1 MQKSK
6 KNMNFETPSSFKE
19 LYSSSFLDSRK
30 SWTDRKKNCEFNQRV
45 QFEDFKDKKSI
56 KD

>member
-1 MQKSK
+1 
-6 KNMNFETPSSFKE
+6 MNFETPSSLKE
-19 LYSSSFLDSRK
+19 LYRSSFLDSRK
-30 SWTDRKKNCEFNQRV
+30 SLTDRKKTCEFNQRV